1 MTITA
6 TTITSSTASIANESP
21 SIAVATSSSSK
32 TPRRRRAGAKHTV
45 EGTCG
50 ISAGSIAT
58 PQQIQSTVHKVH
70 SNRDRLSANSK
81 QHELLWRHW
90 CTQAVDAIRYHLS
103 LNLPDPADPHEFG
116 ALFFEL
122 GTAADHGEMPSF
134 ADAGARSGYALEFF
148 CRARLMADLMLNKYG
163 YRWSPILRY
172 RPPGEAPQKDS
183 DNNQKNAELRADIWK
198 EKFGGSSQPPV
209 NNPNNTIINN
219 MNNNNSLTPEEET
232 VMRIVSLGG
241 GPGYDFVGL
250 VLADTFGTSGYGT
263 TRIEGTVFDYEE
275 GWGTL
280 VDAMNIAIQSALEIN
295 NTTHHTHQHNVQWGG
310 GCDITKS
317 MAHPSNAACLATLP
331 TTDMFVCQYCLAEN
345 AAPLRDSDFVFF
357 VDLFEQAANDTV
369 FVITEVTSRIWPE
382 LVDILLRLQDQQQDE
397 QPAGFAFGFDVDFVR
412 TKKRKFS
419 PALVVQKRLGAKI
432 RQEEMDECQ
441 DFIRLRTLHERKMEK
456 GYKRE
461 YKKVRGCKMP

>member
-1 MTITA
+1 MPIVTA
-6 TTITSSTASIANESP
+6 SSTASTNESP
-21 SIAVATSSSSK
+21 IVVTSSSSSMTKGGK

-45 EGTCG
+45 EGTTG
-50 ISAGSIAT
+50 ISADSIAS
-58 PQQIQSTVHKVH
+58 PQDIQTMVHKVQ
-70 SNRDRLSANSK
+70 SNRDRLSADSK

-103 LNLPDPADPHEFG
+103 QNLPDPADPHEFG

-122 GTAADHGEMPSF
+122 GEAADNGEMPSF

-148 CRARLMADLMLNKYG
+148 CRARLMADLMLDNYD
-163 YRWSPILRY
+163 YRWSPVLW
-172 RPPGEAPQKDS
+172 RPEAPQ
-183 DNNQKNAELRADIWK
+183 NNEELRADVWK
-198 EKFGGSSQPPV
+198 EKVGGSSQCSTHPDKI
-209 NNPNNTIINN
+209 NTNDTT
-219 MNNNNSLTPEEET
+219 NNSVAPEEEK

-275 GWGTL
+275 GWGPL
-280 VDAMNIAIQSALEIN
+280 VDAMNIATQSALEIN
-295 NTTHHTHQHNVQWGG
+295 NTTNQHVVTWGG

-317 MAHPSNAACLATLP
+317 MSHPSNAACRATLP
-331 TTDMFVCQYCLAEN
+331 STDMFVCQYCLAEN
-345 AAPLRDSDFVFF
+345 AAPLRDSDFRFF

-369 FVITEVTSRIWPE
+369 FIITEVTSRIWPE
-382 LVDILLRLQDQQQDE
+382 LLDILLRLQDQQQNTRQQQDLI
-397 QPAGFAFGFDVDFVR
+397 GFDVDFVR

-419 PALVVQKRLGAKI
+419 PAMVIQKRLGAKI

-461 YKKVRGCKMP
+461 CKKVRGCKVP